1 MNPWFD
7 EFSARCVEIA
17 AEQGVVIQPPEL
29 DPAVSR
35 ELLELTRVVAH
46 GAERQYAPLAAFLAG
61 RALDRMVSARPG
73 LSREEAVSFLNRLR
87 QSLERE

>member
-1 MNPWFD
+1 
-7 EFSARCVEIA
+7 
-17 AEQGVVIQPPEL
+17 
-29 DPAVSR
+29 
-35 ELLELTRVVAH
+35 VVAH